1 VTGDHGF
8 YGIVDCPSPCG
19 FLNGALAFCSLSLAN
34 QALSSKPNTS
44 LLENKE
50 GWTYNSFSSIFGR
63 RCSLTTSPL
72 PIFFPTSSPSSM
84 AAPNHA
90 TQVSAGGYPHARNPI
105 RSSHPPTPSNVALVE
120 APRSNERPS
129 IELKISSRGARILN
143 AVVVDS
149 TGRPLYSISS
159 DESHTK
165 LISQRDTTNVATI
178 DWDRSSPRMVFRGK
192 KVKCKEWLPR
202 ARPDTE

>member
-1 VTGDHGF
+1 MGPLRFVHTLWPTRCSVVNPTHRYWKRKRAGL
-8 YGIVDCPSPCG
+8 ITPSQYS
-19 FLNGALAFCSLSLAN
+19 GAA
-34 QALSSKPNTS
+34 ALSPRAPT
-44 LLENKE
+44 
-50 GWTYNSFSSIFGR
+50 
-63 RCSLTTSPL
+63 PL

-105 RSSHPPTPSNVALVE
+105 RSSHPPTPLNAE

-129 IELKISSRGARILN
+129 IELKISSRGAKILN

-165 LISQRDTTNVATI
+165 LLSQRDTTNVATI
-178 DWDRSSPRMVFRGK
+178 D
-192 KVKCKEWLPR
+192 
-202 ARPDTE
+202 